1 MGRIGSCVD
10 GVLLGSDSLS
20 GGLNGCGLGV
30 HMLLLG
36 DLLVGHLGTD
46 GVETGFC
53 GQSIRASLVTLSL
66 HGLLELLLS
75 LSLVQAHAC
84 VQLFTLSLES
94 FSLVLHEQLQSV
106 LLNLLLHLKGL
117 NQYIS

>member
-1 MGRIGSCVD
+1 MAAIWD
-10 GVLLGSDSLS
+10 
-20 GGLNGCGLGV
+20 LGV
-30 HMLLLG
+30 HMLLLS
-36 DLLVGHLGTD
+36 DLGVGHLAN
-46 GVETGFC
+46 GVKTGFC

-84 VQLFTLSLES
+84 IHLFTLSLES
-94 FSLVLHEQLQSV
+94 FSLVLHEQLKSI